1 MYEDI
6 KKELYEHA
14 SLPSLNDD
22 EVERLINSLFLK
34 HTKGQEIDPME
45 RERAI
50 KQIFSSIRGLG
61 ILDELLCD
69 DSISEIMINSFSDIY
84 IESNG
89 QMNRAETTFES
100 EKDLMDVIQRIVGE
114 AGREVNLASPIV
126 DTRLKG
132 GERVNVV
139 LPPISLTGP
148 IVTIRRFPKTRF
160 TVDDLVSLGSI
171 TPEAM
176 KFLENLVRHKYN
188 IFISGGTSSGKTTFL
203 NVLTDYIPSDERLIT
218 VEDSAELQVSLESSN
233 IIRMETRNANTAGV
247 GEITMRDLIRTSL
260 RMRPDRIIV
269 GEVRGA
275 EALDMLN
282 AMNTGHDGSISTGH
296 ANSSYD
302 MLYRLETMIL
312 ESGASF
318 PLLAIRQH
326 IASALDIIVHLAKDG
341 NGKRKVIEISEI
353 EGIRDGE
360 IVLNPL
366 FIYDSGRLVRT
377 KNKLLHLEKMQLYE

>member
-1 MYEDI
+1 MYEEI
-6 KKELYEHA
+6 KKELYEYA

-22 EVERLINSLFLK
+22 EVERLINSLYLK
-34 HTKGQEIDPME
+34 HNKGQEVDPVE
-45 RERAI
+45 REFAI
-50 KQIFSSIRGLG
+50 KRIFSSVRGLG

-84 IESNG
+84 IEANG
-89 QMNRAETTFES
+89 QMDRAESTFES
-100 EKDLMDVIQRIVGE
+100 EKELMDVIQRIVGE

-160 TVDDLVSLGSI
+160 TVDDLISFGSI

-176 KFLENLVRHKYN
+176 KFLKKLVRHKYN

-203 NVLTDYIPSDERLIT
+203 NILTDYIPSEERLIT
-218 VEDSAELQVSLESSN
+218 VEDSAELQVSLESNN

-341 NGKRKVIEISEI
+341 NGKRRVVEISEI
-353 EGIRDGE
+353 EGLREGE

-366 FIYDSGRLVRT
+366 FIYDSGKLVRT

>member
-1 MYEDI
+1 MYEEI
-6 KKELYEHA
+6 KKELYEYA

-22 EVERLINSLFLK
+22 EVERLINSLYLK
-34 HTKGQEIDPME
+34 HNKGQEVDPVE
-45 RERAI
+45 REFAI
-50 KQIFSSIRGLG
+50 KRIFSSVRGLG

-84 IESNG
+84 IEANG
-89 QMNRAETTFES
+89 QMDRAESTFES
-100 EKDLMDVIQRIVGE
+100 EKELMDVIQRIVGE

-160 TVDDLVSLGSI
+160 TVDDLISFGSI

-176 KFLENLVRHKYN
+176 NFLKKLVRHKYN

-203 NVLTDYIPSDERLIT
+203 NILTDYIPSEERLIT
-218 VEDSAELQVSLESSN
+218 VEDSAELQVSLESNN

-341 NGKRKVIEISEI
+341 NGKRRVVEISEI
-353 EGIRDGE
+353 EGLRDGE

-366 FIYDSGRLVRT
+366 FIYDSGKLVRT

>member
-6 KKELYEHA
+6 KKELYEYA
-14 SLPSLNDD
+14 SLPSLNDN